1 MKDKLSDAKIEQY
14 CRDGFLLIEGILD
27 SQQNETINPLIWR
40 R

>member
-14 CRDGFLLIEGILD
+14 RRDGFLLIEGILD